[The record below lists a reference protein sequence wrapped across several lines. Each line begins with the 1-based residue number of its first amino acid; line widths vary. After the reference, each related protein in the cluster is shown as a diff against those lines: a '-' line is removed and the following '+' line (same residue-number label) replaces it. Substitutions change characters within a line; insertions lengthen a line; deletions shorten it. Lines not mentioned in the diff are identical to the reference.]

1 MNDNLWSEQSAAW
14 QDVIF
19 FMVYLAGAGALLLLG
34 CIIIAVFIVI
44 SINVHLQKG
53 WDLSESVKKATEE
66 WK

>member
-1 MNDNLWSEQSAAW
+1 MNDNLWAEQSAAW